1 MNVVI
6 GEACTRYTGGTGR
19 SWWILLRP
27 EWGKIQMSFQTS
39 RGGKGI
45 EAKGAFLKGKDVA
58 YNFFPFYFLCPVCV
72 PCSKRLKAS
81 ISLFSPRNCPFVTLV
96 YSLLRLCS
104 LLTCGNFLHIM
115 NLKLLQIIH
124 LEAYSSIRSLV
135 F

>member
-1 MNVVI
+1 MWSQEMHAQDI
-6 GEACTRYTGGTGR
+6 PEAQGGLDGF
-19 SWWILLRP
+19 SLDQS
-27 EWGKIQMSFQTS
+27 WGKYKMSFLTS